1 MLGLLYPPSFANR
14 GQISRVGLNSYYI
27 LFLVK
32 CRFDC
37 YILSP
42 LPCEIPPQYCGIW
55 LNIEILGLMYP
66 LYRSGPN
73 FACES
78 IPAIYAHIQIS
89 SGSVYCVALDGE
101 KPRILPHS
109 QLHHSVMAPSN
120 GAKRNLN
127 ADAQLQFPLS
137 NNIKSVFTYKR
148 FNGEVT
154 FTTFVG

>member
-1 MLGLLYPPSFANR
+1 MLGLLYPPRFANR

-66 LYRSGPN
+66 LYRSGQN
-73 FACES
+73 LHAR
-78 IPAIYAHIQIS
+78 
-89 SGSVYCVALDGE
+89 VYPRSTLTYKFHPDRFIVSLLTGE

-137 NNIKSVFTYKR
+137 NNIKNVFTYKR